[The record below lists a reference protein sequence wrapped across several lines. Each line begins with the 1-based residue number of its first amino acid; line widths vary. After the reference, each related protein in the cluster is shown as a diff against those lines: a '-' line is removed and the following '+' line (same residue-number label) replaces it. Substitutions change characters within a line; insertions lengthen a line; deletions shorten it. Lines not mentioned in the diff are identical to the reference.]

1 MKWFIRIIQA
11 LLVIGFIMSGSVKL
25 SGNAQM
31 LHDFKEVYGYSKG
44 FMYTIGALE
53 ILGAIG
59 LLIGFWKS
67 KLAVLAST
75 GLAII
80 MAGGIYTHLNAG
92 QGFKFAI
99 APLVL
104 LVLTLIV
111 VFSRGGKFK

>member
-11 LLVIGFIMSGSVKL
+11 VLIIGFLMSGVVKL

-44 FMYTIGALE
+44 FMYTIGAFE

-59 LLIGFWKS
+59 LLVGFWRS
-67 KLAVLAST
+67 KIAVLASA

-80 MAGGIYTHLNAG
+80 MAGAVYTHLSGG
-92 QGFKFAI
+92 QGLNI
-99 APLVL
+99 AMAPFIL
-104 LVLTLIV
+104 LVLSLIV
-111 VFSRGGKFK
+111 LFSKRG